1 MLQFHFV
8 GEHGVF
14 NSIPGTP
21 QSNSR
26 KISGVKIFSCIK
38 PVVDPATRLVINES
52 KTWIKTQDATFVASE
67 ADNYAMEEA
76 LRLREKHD
84 GEAVAISLGGEEA
97 AKVLRAGLAMGADRA
112 IQISDASLRG
122 AAEFNIAE
130 TLARTIEKDG
140 GADLV
145 LTGVQS
151 DDLGTGATGV
161 MLAGFLG
168 WPHATVAIA
177 ISANPEAKTV
187 QVERELEG
195 GVIERVELT
204 LPAVIAVQ
212 YGANQP
218 RYASLKGIMA
228 AKKKPFVVWS
238 CSDLGIAANDPMLEV
253 RELVV
258 PEKKSR
264 VEILSGTPEESVT
277 LLVEKL
283 RKEAKVL

>member
-1 MLQFHFV
+1 M
-8 GEHGVF
+8 
-14 NSIPGTP
+14 
-21 QSNSR
+21 
-26 KISGVKIFSCIK
+26 KIFSCIK
-38 PVVDPATRLVINES
+38 PVIDPATRLVINES
-52 KTWIKTQDATFVASE
+52 KTWIKTQDATFIASE
-67 ADNYAMEEA
+67 ADNYALEEA
-76 LRLREKHD
+76 LRLREKHN
-84 GEAVAISLGGEEA
+84 GEVVSLSLGGEEA

-112 IQISDASLRG
+112 IQISDTNLRG
-122 AAEFNIAE
+122 ATEFNIAE
-130 TLARTIEKDG
+130 TLARAIEKDG

-145 LTGVQS
+145 LAGVQS

-161 MLAGFLG
+161 MLAEFLG
-168 WPHATVAIA
+168 WSHATVAIA
-177 ISANPEAKTV
+177 ISANPEGKMV

-195 GVIERVELT
+195 GVIESVELT
-204 LPAVIAVQ
+204 LPAVVTIQ

-238 CSDLGIAANDPMLEV
+238 PGDVGVAASDPMLEV
-253 RELVV
+253 KELVV